1 MLSCFP
7 MYRYVIPVIWTCY
20 NYEIEK
26 DVNKEPK
33 VQWRTCLNQN
43 SQAVILDCTP
53 MKEIR
58 SGLNYQKNIADKYY
72 RVKHFT
78 LSLQSSAW
86 LITLE
91 IGYRMS

>member
-26 DVNKEPK
+26 HVNKEPK

-53 MKEIR
+53 KKEIR
-58 SGLNYQKNIADKYY
+58 SGLNYPKNIADKYY
-72 RVKHFT
+72 CVKHFT